1 MILSMG
7 LKSYVNA
14 DIHIIGTLILKKVCS
29 QSVASIAVATDSRR
43 GEMGYY
49 TTFELTVMP
58 YAAEE
63 EALDKVAEVV
73 GYGPFNQGTKWY
85 DYNENMTEVSMQI
98 PGVLLILDGSG
109 EESGDIWRKVWLNGE
124 IVHSWKPDI
133 EPPPVPDE
141 ILQRVGNYDG
151 ADFLRQKA
159 LSKLTPED
167 RKLLG
172 LDES

>member
-1 MILSMG
+1 MG
-7 LKSYVNA
+7 LKSYANA
-14 DIHIIGTLILKKVCS
+14 DIHITDTLILTKVCS
-29 QSVASIAVATDSRR
+29 QSVASIALVIASRR
-43 GEMGYY
+43 DEMGYY
-49 TTFELTVMP
+49 TTFELTVIP
-58 YAAEE
+58 CAAEE

-73 GYGPFNQGTKWY
+73 GYEPFSQGTKWY
-85 DYNENMTEVSMQI
+85 DHDKNMTEVSRQI

-124 IVHSWKPDI
+124 MVHSWRPDV

-141 ILQRVGNYDG
+141 ILQRVGDYDG